1 MATRIRPIHSGFESL
16 QYAGLSPRSSEGYHH
31 FASATNEQLSAAG
44 FAQRGMLTRPT
55 SIFADFRE
63 R

>member
-1 MATRIRPIHSGFESL
+1 MTTRLRPIHSGFESL
-16 QYAGLSPRSSEGYHH
+16 RVAGMPPRSSEGYHR
-31 FASATNEQLSAAG
+31 FGSATNEQLTARAIGRSG
-44 FAQRGMLTRPT
+44 RITRPT